1 MDRFLV
7 KRPNPVTS
15 TAASPVAR
23 KKATQGDI
31 TAKQRGKQ
39 FPSGVFYEDDK
50 KMFCI
55 IVRYYNMYYEYVY

>member
-15 TAASPVAR
+15 TAASSVAR
-23 KKATQGDI
+23 KKAKQGDI
-31 TAKQRGKQ
+31 AAKQRGKQ
-39 FPSGVFYEDDK
+39 FPSGVVYEDDK

-55 IVRYYNMYYEYVY
+55 IVRYYNM